1 MSSSSWSQS
10 SKAPGGAGIFG
21 KTAFYVLLIAGA
33 LISIFP
39 FYWMFVIAT
48 NDRGA
53 VFHIPPLLTIG
64 GEFFNNFQ
72 RVLERTDFFQALLN
86 SLFVSSMVTVSVVF
100 FCTLAGYAFAKY
112 EFPFKNALFYFVIAT
127 LFVPSQLSVLPTYII
142 MAKLQW
148 IDTYRALIVPAMVN
162 AFGIFW
168 MRQYAATAVHSELIE
183 SGRIDGGG
191 HFRIFWNIAV
201 PVITLSH
208 GDVRHPEFHER
219 MERLFLAA
227 RGAEKQRAF
236 YDPNRAAAAFCQ
248 PGRPRLRHDHVRD
261 LYGDASAVDRV
272 PAVQPLG
279 HRRPDLRRGQ
289 KLKFPA

>member
-1 MSSSSWSQS
+1 MSSNTWTP
-10 SKAPGGAGIFG
+10 SKAPGDAGIVS
-21 KTAFYVLLIAGA
+21 KTLFYLLLIIGA
-33 LISIFP
+33 LVSIFP

-86 SLFVSSMVTVSVVF
+86 SLFVSSMVTISVVF
-100 FCTLAGYAFAKY
+100 FCTLAGYAFAKF

-142 MAKLQW
+142 MAKLHW

-191 HFRIFWNIAV
+191 HFRIFWSIAV
-201 PVITLSH
+201 PVITPAMATLGILNFMNVWNDFFWPLVVLKNSEH
-208 GDVRHPEFHER
+208 FTIQIALQQ
-219 MERLFLAA
+219 LFSNRDGLDYGMIMSATFTA
-227 RGAEKQRAF
+227 TLPLLIVFLLFSRWVIAGLTSGAVK
-236 YDPNRAAAAFCQ
+236 
-248 PGRPRLRHDHVRD
+248 
-261 LYGDASAVDRV
+261 S
-272 PAVQPLG
+272 
-279 HRRPDLRRGQ
+279 
-289 KLKFPA
+289 

>member
-1 MSSSSWSQS
+1 MSSSSWTQS
-10 SKAPGGAGIFG
+10 SKAPGGAGWLS
-21 KTAFYVLLIAGA
+21 KTAFYVLLVVGA

-201 PVITLSH
+201 PVITPAMATLGILNFMNVWNDFFWPLVVLKNSEH
-208 GDVRHPEFHER
+208 FTIQIALQQ
-219 MERLFLAA
+219 LFANRDGLDYGMIMSATFTA
-227 RGAEKQRAF
+227 TLPLLIVFLLFSRWVIAGLTSGAVK
-236 YDPNRAAAAFCQ
+236 
-248 PGRPRLRHDHVRD
+248 
-261 LYGDASAVDRV
+261 S
-272 PAVQPLG
+272 
-279 HRRPDLRRGQ
+279 
-289 KLKFPA
+289 

>member
-1 MSSSSWSQS
+1 MSSSSWSQP

-21 KTAFYVLLIAGA
+21 KTVFYVLLIAGA

-201 PVITLSH
+201 PVITPAMATLGILNFMNVWNDFFWPLVVLKNSEH
-208 GDVRHPEFHER
+208 FTIQIALQQ
-219 MERLFLAA
+219 LFANRDGLDYGMIMSATFTA
-227 RGAEKQRAF
+227 TLPLLIVFLLFSRWVIAGLTSGAVK
-236 YDPNRAAAAFCQ
+236 
-248 PGRPRLRHDHVRD
+248 
-261 LYGDASAVDRV
+261 S
-272 PAVQPLG
+272 
-279 HRRPDLRRGQ
+279 
-289 KLKFPA
+289 